1 MGQIAGISLLT
12 FIKTKENR
20 ICSDFFKEKKQ
31 GLCCP
36 KKSAAHSALCM
47 STGEEEEAS
56 GHFELIN
63 KYLNIYMMSE

>member
-12 FIKTKENR
+12 FIQTKENG
-20 ICSDFFKEKKQ
+20 ICSDLFQEKKQ

-47 STGEEEEAS
+47 STGEEEAS

-63 KYLNIYMMSE
+63 KYLNSYMMSE